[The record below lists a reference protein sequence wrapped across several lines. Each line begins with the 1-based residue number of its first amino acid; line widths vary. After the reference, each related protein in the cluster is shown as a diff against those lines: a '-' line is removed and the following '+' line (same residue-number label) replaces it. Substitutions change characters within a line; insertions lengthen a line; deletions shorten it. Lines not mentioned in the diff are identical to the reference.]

1 MFILFV
7 KWISSEL
14 HGLQWAGVGKSRHPC
29 QRAMLHVNEVT
40 YFLFFYYLSNR
51 PQVSMVYRL
60 INHTGCLKNARRI
73 CKSQAVGERF
83 TNSLS
88 VLPTSQVIYQP
99 LGKVCYDNLEPI
111 VKL

>member
-1 MFILFV
+1 MNYMGCN
-7 KWISSEL
+7 
-14 HGLQWAGVGKSRHPC
+14 GLGWERVDIHAKGPC
-29 QRAMLHVNEVT
+29 FMSMKLLI
-40 YFLFFYYLSNR
+40 FLFFYYLSNR